1 MSPEAI
7 MAGTDMEEVMAGK
20 NTNNL
25 ITTRQMPVSRAA
37 DTRWPF
43 FVLPVE

>member
-1 MSPEAI
+1 
-7 MAGTDMEEVMAGK
+7 MADRDMEEVMAGE
-20 NTNNL
+20 NMNNL